1 MNRIRPI
8 DAFEIIALSILWGSS
23 YLFMRSAAP
32 EFGPAPVVFL
42 RLLIAS
48 VILLPI
54 LIWRVGLADARRNV
68 RPLLALG
75 VISTAIPYLLLA
87 FAALSIPA
95 GMSAILNSTMPLF
108 GALIGYIWL
117 GERIGRIRVFGLL
130 LGIVGVTVLVWG
142 KLNFRSG
149 GSGPAIVAVL
159 TSALIWAS
167 AGPYTRH
174 RLGTAHPLTTSVGT
188 IVIGMLV
195 VAPFAL
201 YQMPDQ
207 MPSLRS
213 WLELLSLGAA
223 STALGTLI
231 YFRLLTRAR
240 TVAAMS
246 VMFLNPVTAMI
257 AGSLYLGEMITL
269 QMFAGCAIV
278 LLGTALS
285 VGLIG
290 ERKLGISGAKP

>member
-1 MNRIRPI
+1 
-8 DAFEIIALSILWGSS
+8 
-23 YLFMRSAAP
+23 MRSAAP
-32 EFGPAPVVFL
+32 EFGPAPIVFL

-48 VILLPI
+48 LILLPI
-54 LIWRVGLADARRNV
+54 LIWRVGLADARQHK
-68 RPLLALG
+68 RPLFALG
-75 VISTAIPYLLLA
+75 IISTALPYLLLA

-108 GALIGYIWL
+108 GAVVGYVWL
-117 GERIGRIRVFGLL
+117 GERIAQSRVVGLL

-142 KLNFRSG
+142 KLTFGGG
-149 GSGPAIVAVL
+149 GSGPAILAVL
-159 TSALIWAS
+159 ASALIWAT
-167 AGPYTRH
+167 AGPYTRL
-174 RLGTAHPLTTSVGT
+174 RLGAAHPLTTSVGT
-188 IVIGMLV
+188 IVIAMCIM
-195 VAPFAL
+195 APFAWSEMPK
-201 YQMPDQ
+201 QMPG
-207 MPSLRS
+207 LRA
-213 WLELLSLGAA
+213 WLELLLLGAA

-231 YFRLLTRAR
+231 YFRLLTRAG

-257 AGSLYLGEMITL
+257 AGSLYLGEPITM

-290 ERKLGISGAKP
+290 RRV

>member
-1 MNRIRPI
+1 MNRIKPI
-8 DAFEIIALSILWGSS
+8 DAFEIVLLSILWGSS
-23 YLFMRSAAP
+23 YLLMRSAVP
-32 EFGPAPVVFL
+32 EFGPAPIVFL

-48 VILLPI
+48 LILLPI
-54 LIWRVGLADARRNV
+54 LIWRVGLSDARQHKRA
-68 RPLLALG
+68 LLALG
-75 VISTAIPYLLLA
+75 IISTALPYLLLA

-108 GALIGYIWL
+108 GAVVGYFWL
-117 GERIGRIRVFGLL
+117 GDRIARTQVFGLL

-142 KLNFRSG
+142 KLSFGGG
-149 GSGPAIVAVL
+149 GSGPAILAVL
-159 TSALIWAS
+159 GSALIWAT
-167 AGPYTRH
+167 AGPYTRL
-174 RLGTAHPLTTSVGT
+174 RLGAAHPLTTSVGT
-188 IVIGMLV
+188 IAVATCIM
-195 VAPFAL
+195 APFAWSDL
-201 YQMPDQ
+201 PKEMPA
-207 MPSLRS
+207 LRS
-213 WLELLSLGAA
+213 WLELLLLGAG

-231 YFRLLTRAR
+231 YFRLLTRAG

-257 AGSLYLGEMITL
+257 AGSLYLGETITM

-290 ERKLGISGAKP
+290 RRV

>member
-8 DAFEIIALSILWGSS
+8 DAFEIVALSILWGSS
-23 YLFMRSAAP
+23 YLFLRSAAP

-48 VILLPI
+48 LILLPI

-68 RPLLALG
+68 RPLFALG
-75 VISTAIPYLLLA
+75 VVSTAIPYLLLA

-108 GALIGYIWL
+108 GAVVGYFWI
-117 GERIGRIRVFGLL
+117 GERIGGTRIFGLL

-142 KLNFRSG
+142 KLSFASG
-149 GSGPAIVAVL
+149 GSGPAILAVL
-159 TSALIWAS
+159 ISALIWAS
-167 AGPYTRH
+167 AGPYTRL
-174 RLGTAHPLTTSVGT
+174 RLGSAHPLTTSVGT
-188 IVIGMLV
+188 IVIGMLAI
-195 VAPFAL
+195 APLAWL
-201 YQMPDQ
+201 QMPAE
-207 MPSLRS
+207 MPGIRA

-231 YFRLLTRAR
+231 YFRLLTRAG

-257 AGSLYLGEMITL
+257 AGSLYLGENITM
-269 QMFAGCAIV
+269 QMFTGCAIV

-290 ERKLGISGAKP
+290 GRKLPPLPQK